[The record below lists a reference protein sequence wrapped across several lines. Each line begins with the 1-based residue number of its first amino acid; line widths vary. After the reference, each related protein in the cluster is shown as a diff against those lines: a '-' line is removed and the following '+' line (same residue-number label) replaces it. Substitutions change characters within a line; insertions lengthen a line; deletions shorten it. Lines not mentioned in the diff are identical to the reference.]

1 MEKHLEWWQSLTDL
15 QKEKIKE
22 QYHKEYQL
30 KIIKDLSDSEVKL
43 VYNRRLYY
51 DF

>member
-15 QKEKIKE
+15 QKENIKQ

-30 KIIKDLSDSEVKL
+30 QLIKDLSDGEIKMI
-43 VYNRRLYY
+43 YGRRKYY
-51 DF
+51 EY